1 MSQRPR
7 VKEDAQGYARAFNY
21 VSSELRRVSARCQ
34 VSSFAGKDVA
44 SHVSVTCERYILD
57 DPPARFNI
65 NSKRERERE
74 TCID

>member
-21 VSSELRRVSARCQ
+21 VSLELRRVSARCQ
-34 VSSFAGKDVA
+34 VSSFAGKGVA

-57 DPPARFNI
+57 DPPARFN
-65 NSKRERERE
+65 SERERRVL
-74 TCID
+74 IKSHP